1 MQLVQK
7 NSIKA
12 LIIATGFEKRIESG
26 KPKPLLNVFGMPIVE
41 YAIRKLKGHEIIV
54 VYHDKEVEEF
64 IKRKFPHVKLVYNS
78 KPEKGN
84 LWSLYLTKD
93 FVKDDFILLT
103 TNHIYGEKFFE
114 IDRKK
119 LTTVFVSMDCINAD
133 EATKVK
139 VKGKKV
145 VEIGELEEYEYFD
158 TGFFFCKKEIFDYA
172 EKCANKHKNG
182 LADIIFEL
190 AKNRRVEYELVDE
203 FWINIDSKEDLKK
216 AEKLVEKS
224 LIRKTDG
231 IINRIINRKVS
242 TKITKILTRY
252 DFITPNLVTIVSFII
267 GFFSSALFFMRNLF
281 LAGIMAQVC
290 SIIDCSDGEIA
301 RVKNMESKFGAVF
314 DSVLDRYVDFSI
326 VLGMVFAYG
335 FTGLSIIAFFLALSA
350 CILPSYVFH
359 LTGLRSMVFGRDMR
373 LFIIMI
379 GGILAHFNKQFLIYT
394 MLFLGIFMNMCVILV
409 LYKFLESQKIKE
421 EK

>member
-1 MQLVQK
+1 M
-7 NSIKA
+7 
-12 LIIATGFEKRIESG
+12 
-26 KPKPLLNVFGMPIVE
+26 
-41 YAIRKLKGHEIIV
+41 
-54 VYHDKEVEEF
+54 
-64 IKRKFPHVKLVYNS
+64 
-78 KPEKGN
+78 
-84 LWSLYLTKD
+84 
-93 FVKDDFILLT
+93 
-103 TNHIYGEKFFE
+103 
-114 IDRKK
+114 
-119 LTTVFVSMDCINAD
+119 
-133 EATKVK
+133 
-139 VKGKKV
+139 
-145 VEIGELEEYEYFD
+145 
-158 TGFFFCKKEIFDYA
+158 
-172 EKCANKHKNG
+172 
-182 LADIIFEL
+182 ADIIFEL

-216 AEKLVEKS
+216 GEKLVEKS